1 MIRTACMAIGVIT
14 GCLLGM
20 STIMLVD
27 VEKRDR
33 EEKIKQLEPLMRS
46 IVDSCV
52 RYLTP
57 TVLSL
62 STTFF
67 FV

>member
-1 MIRTACMAIGVIT
+1 
-14 GCLLGM
+14 
-20 STIMLVD
+20 MLVD

-52 RYLTP
+52 RSLTP
-57 TVLSL
+57 TALSL
-62 STTFF
+62 SLTGFHL
-67 FV
+67 V